1 MAAARDYIDTVQ
13 DQWRRIDPDISSAPA
28 AIVGRIRRLAQLI
41 QLQSDSVL
49 AGCGISRA
57 EFDILAL
64 LTRTGRPMTPSELA
78 AALITSGAGTT
89 KRINKL
95 VDAGLVTRESN
106 PQDGR
111 GAFIRMT
118 LKGQEIILPV
128 LRSVSD
134 FEEQVIGFM
143 SAADR
148 DELTGLLRN
157 LLVHVEAGMPSTS

>member
-1 MAAARDYIDTVQ
+1 MTPTGDYIDTVQ

-28 AIVGRIRRLAQLI
+28 AIVGRIRRLAHLI
-41 QLQSDSVL
+41 QLQSDRVL
-49 AGCGISRA
+49 AECGITRA

-64 LTRTGRPMTPSELA
+64 LTRTGRPMTPSELSSD
-78 AALITSGAGTT
+78 LITSAAGTT

-95 VDAGLVTRESN
+95 VDSGLVTRESN

-118 LKGQEIILPV
+118 STGRDLILPV

-134 FEEQVIGFM
+134 YEESVTAFF
-143 SAADR
+143 SR
-148 DELTGLLRN
+148 PEREELAKVLRSLL
-157 LLVHVEAGMPSTS
+157 LHLEATDS